1 MDRFARRLKPQLE
14 QLEGRVLMSAG
25 NLDPTFGTGG
35 VAIVSFPE
43 PAAAEADL
51 VQPDGKVVLA
61 GGMQTGSDPESN
73 TSSLV
78 LARLLT
84 NGSPD
89 PSFGSGGQVTSLTGV
104 GPVSLALQ
112 NDGKI
117 LAAAT
122 VHESS
127 TNAFEITVT
136 RFLPTGSLDTEFGS
150 NGTVTLPNVA
160 GIASVA
166 LQPDGKILI
175 AGTTTSVGAAN
186 DSLALIRL
194 NADGTFDSS
203 FGNGGRVDTLSSAE
217 PTQEAIGVGLQ
228 PDGRIIV
235 GASGN
240 SAVTLTRYEPNGG
253 LDSSFGAGGVE
264 TLSSYYA
271 SSMTLYPDGRILI
284 TGGPQPSPST
294 DGESAVLR
302 FSANGVLDSGFG
314 SGGIASFQMN
324 EFVNSVALDA
334 SGRIFLGGAS
344 LMEAEASNILVAC
357 LNPDGSKDVSFGFDG
372 VSIDGIAHKVPGGT
386 SASDVAVQAN
396 GQVVAAADADGAFA
410 AVRYTTDDPLPSA
423 NQRFVAQIYL
433 DLLSRPAESVA
444 LSGWGSILD
453 QGVPRQVVTL
463 LVEASPEFTADRVR
477 FFYSTYLHRQPDSQG
492 LAAWASY
499 LEAGG
504 TNVGLSAFLVSSP
517 EFRLGLGK
525 GTNDGFLDA
534 LYQNA
539 LNRAV
544 DSATRSLWNQFLEAG
559 GTAAQVAGAIFSS
572 AEYRFDV
579 VELGYTSF
587 LRRVGDLSGVVNF
600 TNALAGGAS
609 DALYFSVLLGSEE
622 YFQRVR

>member
-1 MDRFARRLKPQLE
+1 
-14 QLEGRVLMSAG
+14 V
-25 NLDPTFGTGG
+25 
-35 VAIVSFPE
+35 
-43 PAAAEADL
+43 
-51 VQPDGKVVLA
+51 
-61 GGMQTGSDPESN
+61 
-73 TSSLV
+73 
-78 LARLLT
+78 
-84 NGSPD
+84 
-89 PSFGSGGQVTSLTGV
+89 
-104 GPVSLALQ
+104 
-112 NDGKI
+112 
-117 LAAAT
+117 
-122 VHESS
+122 
-127 TNAFEITVT
+127 
-136 RFLPTGSLDTEFGS
+136 
-150 NGTVTLPNVA
+150 
-160 GIASVA
+160 
-166 LQPDGKILI
+166 
-175 AGTTTSVGAAN
+175 
-186 DSLALIRL
+186 
-194 NADGTFDSS
+194 
-203 FGNGGRVDTLSSAE
+203 
-217 PTQEAIGVGLQ
+217 AIGVGLQ

-240 SAVTLTRYEPNGG
+240 SAVTLIRYEPNGG

-264 TLSSYYA
+264 TVSNYYA

-284 TGGPQPSPST
+284 AGGPQPSPST
-294 DGESAVLR
+294 DGESAVLC

-410 AVRYTTDDPLPSA
+410 AVRYTTDDPLPSI

-433 DLLSRPAESVA
+433 DLLSRPAESAA

-453 QGVPRQVVTL
+453 QGVPRQVVTH
-463 LVEASPEFTADRVR
+463 LVEESPEFTADRVR

-492 LAAWASY
+492 LAAWVSY

-504 TNVGLSAFLVSSP
+504 TNEGLSTLLVSSP
-517 EFRLGLGK
+517 EFLLGIGK
-525 GTNDGFLDA
+525 GTNYGFLDA

-544 DSATRSLWNQFLEAG
+544 DSATRSLWDQFFEEG

-622 YFQRVR
+622 YFQRVT